1 MDWIIVYASDIDEW
15 QVSDGPVGERGIS
28 YDFKTREEAE
38 ECLKCLKKSTI
49 VKTLQT
55 R

>member
-15 QVSDGPVGERGIS
+15 QVFDGPVGERGIS

-38 ECLKCLKKSTI
+38 ECLEWVESRTG
-49 VKTLQT
+49 
-55 R
+55 